1 MIWHIAYKPFFDYWV
16 CLIALTSCLRICR
29 VFVINAGFVILS
41 GYYYWLIDWL
51 TNWVWP
57 IYDLCRSVKPSVK
70 HSSTDKLIGPP
81 AGQAIASKTTE
92 STMTKSVSL
101 PSQSRSVP
109 HLLSEAGLGS
119 ASDNVLNS
127 NAVLPGKPSSLTGT
141 SSSKLDQGKG
151 GSLDTSLE
159 NGNSSD
165 PQGHDSKHGTKKK
178 FSLFKRSKAL

>member
-1 MIWHIAYKPFFDYWV
+1 M
-16 CLIALTSCLRICR
+16 
-29 VFVINAGFVILS
+29 
-41 GYYYWLIDWL
+41 
-51 TNWVWP
+51 
-57 IYDLCRSVKPSVK
+57 KPSVK

-165 PQGHDSKHGTKKK
+165 PQGHDLKHGTKKK